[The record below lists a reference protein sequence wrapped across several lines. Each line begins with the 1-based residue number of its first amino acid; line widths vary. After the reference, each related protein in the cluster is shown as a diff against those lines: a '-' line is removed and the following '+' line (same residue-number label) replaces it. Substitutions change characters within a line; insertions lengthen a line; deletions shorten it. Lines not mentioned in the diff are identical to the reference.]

1 MSNLQG
7 IYNTSAF
14 DGTIISDFLE
24 LGRITEGLK
33 EQYIDYS
40 VADFSEYKEA
50 LENYL
55 KAVYPDDFNNFIE
68 SDLGIMIVD
77 LFAYFA
83 SVMSLKA
90 DSIANEMFLPTVKS
104 KGNLRKLLQLIGVSM
119 RGPVSAKSS
128 AVLTLGED
136 FILDDASHTV
146 TIDFSDRVHSV
157 ANSRDSGALY
167 YTLYAVNKVTG
178 EVDTTSPNIS
188 QTSALSVNA
197 DSRNFDN
204 LVLVEGHLKKQSS
217 TFSTNNTIQ
226 TIDISEPSV
235 AEGSIIVSSQEGIFT
250 EIENMFLADNAT
262 SKVFQKVYNEDD
274 SCTLIFGDNAR
285 GLSPLAG
292 TPYSAYYRIGG
303 GDRGNIPRN
312 SLDITIPITHSTKGT
327 GIATLRNTTYATGG
341 RNAESVEHAKKWAP
355 YTFKT
360 QHRAVTGSDYTTF
373 ANQFVSTA
381 GVAGKALAVLR
392 KSGAAANMIDIFVV
406 GKATDS
412 QVERVNITYKQELL
426 DYINKYK
433 MITDHVTIADALVR
447 TIDLSI
453 LIHLDREVDIFEEEI
468 KRQVSKI
475 VLDYFNVD
483 NRQFGELFTLADL
496 RREVHKVKDVR
507 FSEVSN
513 LDKDIRLN
521 FNEIVQLNNLE
532 INVEFV

>member
-1 MSNLQG
+1 M
-7 IYNTSAF
+7 
-14 DGTIISDFLE
+14 
-24 LGRITEGLK
+24 
-33 EQYIDYS
+33 
-40 VADFSEYKEA
+40 
-50 LENYL
+50 
-55 KAVYPDDFNNFIE
+55 
-68 SDLGIMIVD
+68 
-77 LFAYFA
+77 
-83 SVMSLKA
+83 
-90 DSIANEMFLPTVKS
+90 
-104 KGNLRKLLQLIGVSM
+104 
-119 RGPVSAKSS
+119 
-128 AVLTLGED
+128 
-136 FILDDASHTV
+136 
-146 TIDFSDRVHSV
+146 
-157 ANSRDSGALY
+157 
-167 YTLYAVNKVTG
+167 
-178 EVDTTSPNIS
+178 
-188 QTSALSVNA
+188 
-197 DSRNFDN
+197 
-204 LVLVEGHLKKQSS
+204 VLVEGHLKKQSS

-226 TIDISEPSV
+226 TIDIREPSV

>member
-14 DGTIISDFLE
+14 DGTITSDFLE
-24 LGRITEGLK
+24 LGRVTEGLK

-136 FILDDASHTV
+136 FILDDAAHTV
-146 TIDFSDRVHSV
+146 TIDFSDRVHAV

-250 EIENMFLADNAT
+250 EIENMFLADNA
-262 SKVFQKVYNEDD
+262 
-274 SCTLIFGDNAR
+274 
-285 GLSPLAG
+285 
-292 TPYSAYYRIGG
+292 
-303 GDRGNIPRN
+303 NIPRN